1 MTLYAITCTDKP
13 DSAKL
18 RTDTRPAHMD
28 YLKTQNDKLV
38 LGGATLTDDGETMT
52 GSHFLVNVPDRA
64 AAEQFNANDPF
75 TKAGL
80 FGQITINRVRKGFWS
95 PELAADA

>member
-1 MTLYAITCTDKP
+1 MTLYAITCIDKP
-13 DSAKL
+13 DSAQV
-18 RTDTRPAHMD
+18 RADARPAHID
-28 YLKTQNDKLV
+28 YLKTQGDKLV
-38 LGGATLTDDGETMT
+38 LGGAMLTDDGETMT

-64 AAEQFNANDPF
+64 TAEQFNANDPF

-80 FGQITINRVRKGFWS
+80 FGQIIISRVRKGFWS